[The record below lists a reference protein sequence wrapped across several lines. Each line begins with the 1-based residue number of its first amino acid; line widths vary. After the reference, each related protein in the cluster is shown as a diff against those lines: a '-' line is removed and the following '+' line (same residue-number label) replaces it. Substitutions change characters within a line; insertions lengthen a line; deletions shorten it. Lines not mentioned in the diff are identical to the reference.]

1 MRLSL
6 TLNPLHKDKL
16 GLSLPLSYS
25 WRCLTHFVNVF
36 IPFMVTRHH
45 DSHPTPMT
53 FRRSFNFC
61 GLLWKVGM
69 KTLPSQ
75 KWAGRAKGVQC
86 NDLYSL
92 TAFSRSL
99 KDFRLSP
106 LLDLLRN
113 YIDFAWYLVAALGTH
128 DTKRFVMGP
137 QDLLM
142 HNIEHR
148 LLRKENQLQ
157 WSLSPPFL
165 QCSFSRK
172 APDWLLGS
180 TVLGCHS
187 HLLDKGWKSGR
198 HSRQLL
204 TGCRIFCLDV
214 KHWKPWLM
222 HKLEAHIHRES
233 VPHKFFS
240 LHLKVT

>member
-1 MRLSL
+1 
-6 TLNPLHKDKL
+6 
-16 GLSLPLSYS
+16 
-25 WRCLTHFVNVF
+25 
-36 IPFMVTRHH
+36 MVTRHH

-86 NDLYSL
+86 NDLCSL
-92 TAFSRSL
+92 TAFSLFL
-99 KDFRLSP
+99 KDFRLYP
-106 LLDLLRN
+106 PLDLLQN
-113 YIDFAWYLVAALGTH
+113 DIDFAWYLVTALGTH
-128 DTKRFVMGP
+128 DTKRCVMGP
-137 QDLLM
+137 QDLLV

-157 WSLSPPFL
+157 WSPWSPDCLP
-165 QCSFSRK
+165 
-172 APDWLLGS
+172 WS
-180 TVLGCHS
+180 TGLGCHS
-187 HLLDKGWKSGR
+187 HSPDKGWMSGR

-204 TGCRIFCLDV
+204 TGYHIFCLDV

-233 VPHKFFS
+233 VPQKSFS
-240 LHLKVT
+240 PHLKVT